1 MLPDSN
7 GAGRAGGV
15 DAREGGCIVAA
26 VPNGWEPQPLPPP
39 YRIMIVGTATA
50 HYFDATDSE
59 REQICLPRFRQMIA
73 EWEEL
78 GARPA
83 GTFVDDLFQVG
94 ATDEPYWSFYLIFEV
109 DSLDVAAQMMQA
121 ARQTVGG
128 VRMDTWVKLSLRVG
142 RAFFAGEE
150 TVPRQTVDTHGR
162 S

>member
-1 MLPDSN
+1 MLPEGPRPGRTVGS
-7 GAGRAGGV
+7 GADGAL
-15 DAREGGCIVAA
+15 CIFAA

-39 YRIMIVGTATA
+39 YRVMLVATATA

-59 REQICLPRFRQMIA
+59 RDEVCLPRFRQMIG

-78 GARPA
+78 GARPV
-83 GTFVDDLFQVG
+83 GSFVDDLFQVG

-128 VRMDTWVKLSLRVG
+128 VRMDTWVKLSLRIG
-142 RAFFAGEE
+142 RAFFAREE
-150 TVPRQTVDTHGR
+150 TVPRQTVDVHGR